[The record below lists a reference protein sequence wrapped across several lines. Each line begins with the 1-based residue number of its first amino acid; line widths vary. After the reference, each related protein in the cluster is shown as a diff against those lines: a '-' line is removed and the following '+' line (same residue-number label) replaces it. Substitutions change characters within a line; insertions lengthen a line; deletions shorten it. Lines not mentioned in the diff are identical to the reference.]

1 MLNDCSG
8 KTALITGAGTGIGRA
23 CAVAL
28 AEAGATVVVT
38 DIDAGTATETA
49 ELIAKNGGKA
59 RALGQDVT
67 DEGVWENVIAS
78 IGADEGG
85 LNVLVNNAGIAIG
98 VAVTEMSLADWQRQ
112 NAINLDGVFLG
123 TKHAIPLMTQSGGGS
138 IINISSIAGLT
149 GAAGLA
155 GYCATKGGVRL
166 FSKAV
171 ALECAAGDTNIRVN
185 SVHPG
190 IIDTDI
196 WGKEISG
203 IAKAQPDLMVE
214 GANRVNIQ
222 AFTDAVVPGGRVGQP
237 DEIARGVVFLA
248 SDASS
253 YMSGTELVIDHGLTA
268 V

>member
-1 MLNDCSG
+1 M
-8 KTALITGAGTGIGRA
+8 
-23 CAVAL
+23 AL
-28 AEAGATVVVT
+28 AEAGAMVVVT
-38 DIDAGTATETA
+38 DIDTGTATETA

-67 DEGVWENVIAS
+67 QEDVWQDVIAS
-78 IGADEGG
+78 ISDQEGG

-98 VAVTEMSLADWQRQ
+98 VAVTEMSLDDWRRQ

-138 IINISSIAGLT
+138 IINISSVAGLT

-171 ALECAAGDTNIRVN
+171 AIECASGNTNIRVN

-190 IIDTDI
+190 IIETDI
-196 WGKEISG
+196 WGKEIAG
-203 IAKAQPDLMVE
+203 IAESQPDLMDA
-214 GANRVNIQ
+214 GANRIDGK
-222 AFTDAVVPGGRVGQP
+222 AFAEAVVPGGRVGHVS
-237 DEIARGVVFLA
+237 DVSRGVVFLA

-253 YMSGTELVIDHGLTA
+253 YMTGSELVIDHGFSA
-268 V
+268 S